1 MVRKTALAVLIGL
14 MAPAILLAGMKFYEV
29 VPYRNYIGLTDS
41 VPPNNQ
47 ISQTFIN
54 VVDSLEKVSI
64 WVGDVGNGARYFVEI
79 RDHENTLI
87 ASGDSS
93 PGTSSWRWLDIN
105 LSSESNVKP
114 VRGKTYKAVI
124 SRADGA
130 PISYAYDPTDPYKHG
145 NLFDPSWVGPPWPA
159 DLDLAARVYGIA
171 QTENSKDLFG
181 SHLFQLAMWR
191 DWRQGANPV
200 EGWDAW
206 SDAAAAVGI
215 GWAREGLEWGSVQSE
230 SGASF
235 SFAYKYDTAMLA
247 LATRGIKPFV
257 ILCYTPKWASSRIE
271 GFVQRGDT
279 VDTIWS
285 GKCPPRNL
293 FEPVM
298 DPGQPGA
305 GVNPNNFWANY
316 VYHAVKRYGP
326 SGEFWGV
333 QPYPDFAV
341 TRFGVWN
348 EPDIRFFWRKP
359 TGHYQPQQGDTFTD
373 QEMCSLYARLVVVTD
388 SAAKIALAARGQPRS
403 GIKLYAG
410 SNWSA
415 NWPNWLADFGVFD
428 HVEGNE
434 IHPYQ
439 LNFDELNRDTL
450 DPQIPPYYPASLDN
464 AVFTIRQVLAS
475 RGLHDKEVLIT
486 EIGWPA
492 RNDIVAD
499 QANQANAL
507 LATYVHAQAEH
518 MMWGRLQAPL
528 IWFSFCNYPKKV
540 AATGWVDY
548 IMGTLRRED
557 DTLPGPPGV
566 PKKAFYAQAQ
576 LAAVLPGMR
585 MHGRYLLGTPQ
596 DDNVRIYEFEDP
608 HGKRMWIGWVNDDTV
623 QVGDIIVSIPVRS
636 DAVSAEELHY
646 VGNEQPSSPT
656 PGANGWLTQTLTTR
670 PVFISEAG
678 DISRPDLVVDS
689 IRLVPAQPQV
699 GMPLTMS
706 AFIRN
711 LGSPVPG
718 NPPGGVA
725 FYWNDSLLTDSVVP
739 WDTIHDGTNTL
750 VFMIGA
756 VPIAMQGVGLVR
768 ATANPGQEFV
778 ELGLDDN
785 SAYRRLAILP
795 EPFGGDDQ

>member
-1 MVRKTALAVLIGL
+1 MLVLLTGI
-14 MAPAILLAGMKFYEV
+14 APGQMKPYEV
-29 VPYRNYIGLTDS
+29 APTHANRSGWTPRDGWVGQTLTCS
-41 VPPNNQ
+41 W
-47 ISQTFIN
+47 
-54 VVDSLEKVSI
+54 DSLVEVHVFVGHRGSDPTVPFKVDMYEYPDGTEPVAKN
-64 WVGDVGNGARYFVEI
+64 VGQEAT
-79 RDHENTLI
+79 RDHDWLKFPLTME
-87 ASGDSS
+87 
-93 PGTSSWRWLDIN
+93 PGR
-105 LSSESNVKP
+105 EF
-114 VRGKTYKAVI
+114 VRGKQYLVRVT
-124 SRADGA
+124 R
-130 PISYAYDPTDPYKHG
+130 
-145 NLFDPSWVGPPWPA
+145 PA
-159 DLDLAARVYGIA
+159 DSINYYWAEDIYPYGHIVDPFAPESRDLAARVYGIA

-428 HVEGNE
+428 HVEGSE

-439 LNFDELNRDTL
+439 VNFDKLNNDTL
-450 DPQIPPYYPASLDN
+450 NPQIPPYDPDHLDD
-464 AVFTIRQVLAS
+464 AVFTVRQVLES
-475 RGLHDKEVLIT
+475 RGLHDKEVLVT

-492 RNDIVAD
+492 RNDNTAD

-518 MMWGRLQAPL
+518 MLWGRLQAPL
-528 IWFSFCNYPKKV
+528 MWF
-540 AATGWVDY
+540 
-548 IMGTLRRED
+548 
-557 DTLPGPPGV
+557 
-566 PKKAFYAQAQ
+566 
-576 LAAVLPGMR
+576 
-585 MHGRYLLGTPQ
+585 
-596 DDNVRIYEFEDP
+596 
-608 HGKRMWIGWVNDDTV
+608 
-623 QVGDIIVSIPVRS
+623 
-636 DAVSAEELHY
+636 
-646 VGNEQPSSPT
+646 
-656 PGANGWLTQTLTTR
+656 
-670 PVFISEAG
+670 
-678 DISRPDLVVDS
+678 
-689 IRLVPAQPQV
+689 
-699 GMPLTMS
+699 
-706 AFIRN
+706 
-711 LGSPVPG
+711 
-718 NPPGGVA
+718 
-725 FYWNDSLLTDSVVP
+725 
-739 WDTIHDGTNTL
+739 
-750 VFMIGA
+750 
-756 VPIAMQGVGLVR
+756 
-768 ATANPGQEFV
+768 
-778 ELGLDDN
+778 
-785 SAYRRLAILP
+785 
-795 EPFGGDDQ
+795 